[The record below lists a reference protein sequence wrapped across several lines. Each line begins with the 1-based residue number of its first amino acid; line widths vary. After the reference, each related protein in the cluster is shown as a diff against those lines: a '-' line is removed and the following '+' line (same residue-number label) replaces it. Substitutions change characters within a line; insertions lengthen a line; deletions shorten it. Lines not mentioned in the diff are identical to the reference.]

1 MLDAFEPSIGL
12 VLRPEI
18 AALTVSGSSLI
29 VAVNALT
36 LKRLR
41 LTDSG

>member
-1 MLDAFEPSIGL
+1 M
-12 VLRPEI
+12 
-18 AALTVSGSSLI
+18 SGSSLI

-41 LTDSG
+41 LPRAQEQQERPSGPVSSRPQQAAA